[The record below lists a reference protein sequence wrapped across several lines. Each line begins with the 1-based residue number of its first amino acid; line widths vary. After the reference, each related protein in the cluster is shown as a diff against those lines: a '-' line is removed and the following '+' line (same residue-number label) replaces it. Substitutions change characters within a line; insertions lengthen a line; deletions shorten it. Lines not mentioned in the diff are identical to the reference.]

1 MYLDKPIT
9 AYIEDLA
16 AHKAAPGGGSASAL
30 MAAVAGA
37 LCSMTANFT
46 TGEKYRDAAT
56 KVERIL
62 RDCKAATAD
71 CLKMVDEDV
80 IAYNAIER
88 AQGLPRATDAEKAA
102 RTAAMQEA
110 LKGATKVPM
119 ALFRGCAELLRLLGE
134 LVEICNPNLITDAGV
149 SAYAAYAAMHGARLN
164 AEINCKCIKD
174 EAFVSKVSVEIAE
187 TLTECAQLYAGVTAK
202 VDSVMRAKGK

>member
-46 TGEKYRDAAT
+46 TGEKHKDAAPR
-56 KVERIL
+56 VERIL
-62 RDCKAATAD
+62 RDCKAATGA

-88 AQGLPRATDAEKAA
+88 AQAMTRATDAEKAA

-110 LKGATKVPM
+110 LRGATKVPM
-119 ALFRGCAELLRLLGE
+119 ALFRRCAELLRLLGE

-164 AEINCKCIKD
+164 AEINCRYIKD
-174 EAFVSKVSVEIAE
+174 EAFVANVTAEIARV
-187 TLTECAQLYAGVTAK
+187 LTGAAALYESVIAK
-202 VDSVMRAKGK
+202 VNSMMRAKGK